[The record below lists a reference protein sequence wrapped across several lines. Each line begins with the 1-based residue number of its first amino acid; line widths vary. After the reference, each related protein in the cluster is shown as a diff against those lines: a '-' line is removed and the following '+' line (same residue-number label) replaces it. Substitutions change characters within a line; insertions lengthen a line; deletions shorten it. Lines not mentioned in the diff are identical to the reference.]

1 MLSHLVYVSN
11 RKPNCTEEEIQKI
24 LIACK
29 NNNATLDITGVLL
42 YSDLQFV
49 QYLEG
54 EYRQIIALY
63 DKIKLDNRHKNAVL
77 ISSAQI
83 SERAFPS
90 WQMGAK
96 KFDSSSINFL
106 TDIQE
111 SDKGVFRDILS
122 GKNQEGNKAMMLVKK
137 FFK

>member
-1 MLSHLVYVSN
+1 MLSHLIYVSM
-11 RKPNCTEEEIQKI
+11 RKPNCTEMEIQKI
-24 LIACK
+24 LASCK
-29 NNNATLDITGVLL
+29 RNNLKLDITGVLL
-42 YSDLQFV
+42 YSEAQFI

-54 EYRQIIALY
+54 EYNQIITLY
-63 DKIKLDNRHKNAVL
+63 DAIKLDNRHKNAVL

-83 SERAFPS
+83 NERSFPT

-96 KFDSSSINFL
+96 KFDSTTINFI

-111 SDKGVFRDILS
+111 SDKEIFDTILN
-122 GKNQEGNKAMMLVKK
+122 GITHEGNKALMLVRK